1 MNTVWRCRVCEGV
14 NQGGRTCSTCGTIVP
29 RGESAR
35 AAVRTRLP
43 AHDPGAPPPVPP
55 TPRRRELREW
65 PRPEEIEI
73 DSLELFGSPRGYE
86 VRPMPGGCL
95 IIGPGPRRRY

>member
-1 MNTVWRCRVCEGV
+1 MSAVWRCRVCEGV
-14 NQGGRTCSTCGTIVP
+14 NQGGRTCSTCGGVVP
-29 RGESAR
+29 RGEVAR

-43 AHDPGAPPPVPP
+43 ANDRGAPPPVPP

-65 PRPEEIEI
+65 LPPEEIEI
-73 DSLELFGSPRGYE
+73 DSLELFGDGRGFE

-95 IIGPGPRRRY
+95 IVGPRPRRR